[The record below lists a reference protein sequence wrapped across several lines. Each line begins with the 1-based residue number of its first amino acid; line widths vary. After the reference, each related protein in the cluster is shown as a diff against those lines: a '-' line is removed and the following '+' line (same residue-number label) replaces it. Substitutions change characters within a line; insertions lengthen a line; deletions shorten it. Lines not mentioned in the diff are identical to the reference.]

1 MELELKMA
9 KFLLNDFVVE
19 EHVKMALCEDVGFGD
34 ITTDSVCEGIEVEKI
49 FQVYLTTRHDGVF
62 CGEDVFKK
70 VFKVLAGNEV
80 DVSFYF
86 HDGDLIKKGD
96 KIAKIVGNA
105 RFVLTG
111 ERLAL
116 NYVQRMSGIATISR
130 KYQQIVDKY
139 GVRVVDTRKNTPNF
153 RLFEKYAVKV
163 GGGYLHRFNLSD
175 CVMLKDNHIALLG
188 GDIVEAVRLVRKNI
202 SHAHKIEI
210 ECDNISQVHKAL
222 EAGAD
227 IIMLDNMSVADM
239 SSCVKFI
246 NKKAI
251 VEASG
256 GVNIDTLEDIAKCG
270 VDIISTSAIVANA
283 PTLDLAFDYLD

>member
-1 MELELKMA
+1 MA
-9 KFLLNDFVVE
+9 KFLLNDFMIE
-19 EHVKMALCEDVGFGD
+19 EHVKNALIEDIGYGD
-34 ITTDSVCEGIEVEKI
+34 ITTDSVCASVRGDMDFI
-49 FQVYLTTRHDGVF
+49 VYLTTRNDGVF
-62 CGEDVFKK
+62 CGADVFKC
-70 VFKVLAGNEV
+70 VFRVLAKDKVNVE
-80 DVSFYF
+80 FYF
-86 HDGDLIKKGD
+86 NDGDEIKKGD
-96 KIAKIVGNA
+96 KIAKISGSA
-105 RFVLTG
+105 RYILTG

-116 NYVQRMSGIATISR
+116 NYTQRMSGIATMTR
-130 KYQQIVDKY
+130 KYRDIASKY
-139 GVRVVDTRKNTPNF
+139 GARVVDTRKNTPNF
-153 RLFEKYAVKV
+153 RIFEKYAVKV
-163 GGGYLHRFNLSD
+163 GGGYLHRFNLCD